1 MYRQSPK
8 LNEFTHAILDLM
20 DEQDTQARSELPK
33 FTDFEGLAPV
43 IAEYHDDLDDIAHW
57 ITLRISEIERLVN
70 TNHAEEQLLPSI
82 VVLVKDETDVQPM
95 AKKLTENLDEFN
107 LKAIACLQGQSV
119 GNATDVRVCSIEYIK
134 GLEFEAVFFVG
145 VDQLLQQ
152 YPDLYQKFLYVGATR
167 AANYLGVTCTGELP
181 SALEQLRPY
190 FGENWDMESLDF

>member
-1 MYRQSPK
+1 M
-8 LNEFTHAILDLM
+8 
-20 DEQDTQARSELPK
+20 
-33 FTDFEGLAPV
+33 
-43 IAEYHDDLDDIAHW
+43 
-57 ITLRISEIERLVN
+57 
-70 TNHAEEQLLPSI
+70 
-82 VVLVKDETDVQPM
+82 VKDEADVQPM